1 MGSFSTRCMIM
12 KKFFT
17 GPVGSIIR
25 ELFTGNEVT
34 GIEGVWTLQRQMVS
48 IFGSFVKR
56 PLSIIS
62 VSVQFGMDNILDDLL
77 TGLTSVTVILII
89 IISLFSH
96 LSLAAGKRV
105 RMQQLAMWVEKF
117 RVEMSRLTA
126 LSKQHGYHRVLCS
139 LSETW
144 KCAVA
149 K

>member
-1 MGSFSTRCMIM
+1 MIM
-12 KKFFT
+12 KTFFT

-25 ELFTGNEVT
+25 ELFTGNEVA

-62 VSVQFGMDNILDDLL
+62 VPVRFGMDNILDDLL
-77 TGLTSVTVILII
+77 TGLTSVTVILIII

-117 RVEMSRLTA
+117 TE
-126 LSKQHGYHRVLCS
+126 
-139 LSETW
+139 
-144 KCAVA
+144 
-149 K
+149 

>member
-1 MGSFSTRCMIM
+1 MIM
-12 KKFFT
+12 KTFFT

-25 ELFTGNEVT
+25 ELFTGNEVA

-62 VSVQFGMDNILDDLL
+62 VPVRFGMDNILDDLL
-77 TGLTSVTVILII
+77 TGLTSVTVILLI

-117 RVEMSRLTA
+117 TE
-126 LSKQHGYHRVLCS
+126 
-139 LSETW
+139 
-144 KCAVA
+144 
-149 K
+149 

>member
-1 MGSFSTRCMIM
+1 MIM
-12 KKFFT
+12 KTFFT

-25 ELFTGNEVT
+25 ELFTGNEVA

-62 VSVQFGMDNILDDLL
+62 VPVRFGMDNILDDLL

-89 IISLFSH
+89 IIISLFSH
-96 LSLAAGKRV
+96 RSLAAGKRV

-117 RVEMSRLTA
+117 TE
-126 LSKQHGYHRVLCS
+126 
-139 LSETW
+139 
-144 KCAVA
+144 
-149 K
+149 

>member
-1 MGSFSTRCMIM
+1 MIM
-12 KKFFT
+12 KTFFT

-25 ELFTGNEVT
+25 ELFTGNEVA

-62 VSVQFGMDNILDDLL
+62 VPVQFGMDNILDDLL

-89 IISLFSH
+89 IIISLFSH
-96 LSLAAGKRV
+96 RSLAAGKHV

-117 RVEMSRLTA
+117 TE
-126 LSKQHGYHRVLCS
+126 
-139 LSETW
+139 
-144 KCAVA
+144 
-149 K
+149 

>member
-1 MGSFSTRCMIM
+1 MIM

-89 IISLFSH
+89 ISLFNH

>member
-1 MGSFSTRCMIM
+1 MIM
-12 KKFFT
+12 KTFFT

-25 ELFTGNEVT
+25 ELFTGNEVA

-56 PLSIIS
+56 PLSIIL
-62 VSVQFGMDNILDDLL
+62 VPVRFGMDNILDDLL
-77 TGLTSVTVILII
+77 TGLTSVTVILIIII

-117 RVEMSRLTA
+117 TE
-126 LSKQHGYHRVLCS
+126 
-139 LSETW
+139 
-144 KCAVA
+144 
-149 K
+149 